1 VLTLLPALL
10 AALSAGVWGSG
21 DFCGGKASQRA
32 NPIAVT
38 VLSQVLGVP
47 LIVIAI
53 LIFHGGESLGSF
65 AQDSAAGVAGFI
77 GIVLLYRGLSRGA
90 MAIFAPISAVTAALI
105 PMIVGLI
112 SEQTPSTVPLI
123 GAAIAIVAIGLVS
136 INGGGGTLAVT
147 PSLVGLALASGT
159 MFGIFFAILGQ
170 AKPDAGMWPLVGIRV
185 GSLAVGLIV
194 AGVTRT
200 SLRLPSAPLRFT
212 WVAGCFDITAN
223 ALFILAAARGE
234 LSIIAPIASL
244 YPVSTVLLAL
254 GVDRE
259 RVRPIQLA
267 GLGLAATAL
276 VLVAT

>member
-1 VLTLLPALL
+1 VLSFLPALL

-32 NPIAVT
+32 DPIAVT
-38 VLSQVLGVP
+38 VLSQVLGLPV
-47 LIVIAI
+47 LIVAV
-53 LIFHGGESLGSF
+53 LIFRGTFAAGMF
-65 AQDSAAGVAGFI
+65 AQDMAAGVAGFV

-90 MAIFAPISAVTAALI
+90 MAVFAPISAVTSALI

-112 SEQTPSTVPLI
+112 SEKTPSTVPLI
-123 GAAIAIVAIGLVS
+123 GAAIAVVAIGLFSV
-136 INGGGGTLAVT
+136 GGGGGNAAVT
-147 PSLVGLALASGT
+147 PQLVGLALATGT

-170 AKPDAGMWPLVGIRV
+170 AKPDAGMWPLVGVRTGSICAGLLVAGITRTPLRLATGPLRLAWCA
-185 GSLAVGLIV
+185 GSL
-194 AGVTRT
+194 
-200 SLRLPSAPLRFT
+200 
-212 WVAGCFDITAN
+212 DIAAN

-234 LSIIAPIASL
+234 LSIVAPIASL

-254 GVDRE
+254 GVDHE